1 MSVATCRGCGT
12 DHAPGSAA
20 CPLSRVG
27 KTIAS
32 RYRLDHLLGFG
43 GMGAVYAAENLQL
56 GRRVAIKVLH
66 PAMAARSDI
75 VDRFRREARSVA
87 NLKHPGFAQV
97 FALDADEAGQFFIEM
112 ELLEGEPIDRM
123 IRSGM
128 IPIGR
133 CIAILES
140 ALDALAVAHDAGL
153 VHRDLKPENL
163 FACVDPRL
171 GEYVKVLDFG
181 IARGADDLRLT
192 TGGQFMGTI
201 TYASPEQLRD
211 TASVDARSDVYSFGA
226 TAFEILTRTSVAGGG
241 SYADVVTRIMTQDV
255 ERSIAAKR
263 PDAPGWLDA
272 LVARALA
279 HDPAQRF
286 ANAGEMLRVLRSHKH
301 DRLPTG
307 PQALAA
313 TQVPGMVVSHPAPSV
328 ARARSK
334 LPWLLGGIGLAG
346 VAAIAIVLAR
356 SSNEARIAVVVDAAV
371 DSPADSPIVDAMTD
385 AAMPDAAMPADATV
399 VDAARVDAA
408 PRPTKTADEYNEAGK
423 ELMFASNYAGA
434 EAQFRNAIRIAPSAK
449 LYFNLC
455 VSQYQQGHFGEAQR
469 SCKGALARD
478 PEALLREK
486 TLSTL
491 ERIERELANLAR

>member
-1 MSVATCRGCGT
+1 MDTQVSVATCRGCGT

-153 VHRDLKPENL
+153 VHR
-163 FACVDPRL
+163 
-171 GEYVKVLDFG
+171 
-181 IARGADDLRLT
+181 
-192 TGGQFMGTI
+192 
-201 TYASPEQLRD
+201 
-211 TASVDARSDVYSFGA
+211 
-226 TAFEILTRTSVAGGG
+226 
-241 SYADVVTRIMTQDV
+241 
-255 ERSIAAKR
+255 
-263 PDAPGWLDA
+263 
-272 LVARALA
+272 
-279 HDPAQRF
+279 
-286 ANAGEMLRVLRSHKH
+286 
-301 DRLPTG
+301 
-307 PQALAA
+307 
-313 TQVPGMVVSHPAPSV
+313 
-328 ARARSK
+328 
-334 LPWLLGGIGLAG
+334 
-346 VAAIAIVLAR
+346 
-356 SSNEARIAVVVDAAV
+356 
-371 DSPADSPIVDAMTD
+371 
-385 AAMPDAAMPADATV
+385 
-399 VDAARVDAA
+399 
-408 PRPTKTADEYNEAGK
+408 
-423 ELMFASNYAGA
+423 
-434 EAQFRNAIRIAPSAK
+434 
-449 LYFNLC
+449 
-455 VSQYQQGHFGEAQR
+455 
-469 SCKGALARD
+469 
-478 PEALLREK
+478 
-486 TLSTL
+486 
-491 ERIERELANLAR
+491 